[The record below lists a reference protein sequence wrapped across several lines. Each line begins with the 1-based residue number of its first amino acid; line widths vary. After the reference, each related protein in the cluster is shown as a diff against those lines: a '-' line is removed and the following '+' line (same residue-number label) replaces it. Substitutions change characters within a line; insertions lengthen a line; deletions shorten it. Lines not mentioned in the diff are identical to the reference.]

1 VSFNAVSNRVWHL
14 RSRLPDNIPTIYNNI
29 VIIIIDYDTT
39 SLLLNLLTVE
49 KNLLTVEKNLL
60 TVEKNLLTVEKTYL
74 LLKKT
79 SLLLIV
85 AYSFYSSATSL
96 LLEVL
101 SFMEKKRN

>member
-1 VSFNAVSNRVWHL
+1 MCLSTLSPTGYGIYAVDFQTIYL
-14 RSRLPDNIPTIYNNI
+14 AIYNNI

-39 SLLLNLLTVE
+39 SLLL
-49 KNLLTVEKNLL
+49 NLLTVEKNLL